1 MKDLEWGEPVKGW
14 KLSLSLDRTEF
25 IAGEP
30 IVATMVFRNVSSHEQ
45 VLGGHGRDFDYVMD
59 CKTDYGEGI
68 PLTLFGKRMLAN
80 RELVKTTGGTLK
92 PNEQIVVEVV
102 VSRHLDLSLSGK
114 YRLSASRQALVD
126 GKDEPFVVSNVVAFT
141 IEDK

>member
-1 MKDLEWGEPVKGW
+1 
-14 KLSLSLDRTEF
+14 
-25 IAGEP
+25 
-30 IVATMVFRNVSSHEQ
+30 
-45 VLGGHGRDFDYVMD
+45 
-59 CKTDYGEGI
+59 
-68 PLTLFGKRMLAN
+68 MLAN